1 MRHVML
7 LSVSL
12 VFLSSCRP
20 CETTDGERVHIE
32 SQVFAAHRQVV
43 AAAEALD
50 ADAMFS
56 HILDNE
62 GVILQNGLFH
72 PGRQSALN
80 NTKNGFNGIESL
92 KYRFDAEVIEVLSPD
107 KALLKAAGTSTV
119 RLSDGREF
127 TTPFAETIL
136 FTKTPDG
143 WKILHAHQS
152 TPAR

>member
-1 MRHVML
+1 ML
-7 LSVSL
+7 LSLSL
-12 VFLSSCRP
+12 VFLSSCQP
-20 CETTDGERVHIE
+20 CRESTDGERVQIE
-32 SQVFAAHRQVV
+32 SQVFAAHRQVI
-43 AAAEALD
+43 AAAEALN

-72 PGRQSALN
+72 HGRQSALN
-80 NTKNGFNGIESL
+80 DTKTGFNGIDTL
-92 KYRFDAEVIEVLSPD
+92 KYQFDEEVIEVLAWD

-119 RLSDGREF
+119 RLTDGREF
-127 TTPFAETIL
+127 TTPFAETVI

-152 TPAR
+152 VPVR